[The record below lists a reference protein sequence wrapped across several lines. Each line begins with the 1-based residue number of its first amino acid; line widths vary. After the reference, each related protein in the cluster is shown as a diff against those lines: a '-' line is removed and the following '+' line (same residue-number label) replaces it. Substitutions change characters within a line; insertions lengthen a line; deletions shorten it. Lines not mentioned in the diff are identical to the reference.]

1 MTTSMAPKSI
11 QRDACVFASTKLHM
25 LSIKKLVAIVF
36 CWSAQARVQPAEERR
51 KNFPG
56 FARDRRWRRNFTHLP
71 PAFETLRGPWR
82 TFFVFILCE
91 LPIVFPREI
100 RRARGISPVCEV
112 RRLQCKS
119 LAPRSFFFFVWPTT
133 FRGYRCNLSFFLLG
147 LDCAFRAA
155 L

>member
-36 CWSAQARVQPAEERR
+36 CLGAQARVLPAEERR

-56 FARDRRWRRNFTHLP
+56 FVRDRRWRRNFTHLP

-119 LAPRSFFFFVWPTT
+119 LAPRSFFF
-133 FRGYRCNLSFFLLG
+133 SFGRRRFAGIVAIFLFLLG